1 MGITER
7 LARFAVDTSGDSIP
21 DAVFESAKLKY
32 LDTLGVMVAGSRH
45 PASVIS
51 REVAAHLG
59 GHPRASVVGRS
70 ERTSTELAG
79 YLNGIAAHALEYDD
93 YTRMVTHL
101 SVSLVPGT
109 LALAEDIGLS
119 GRRMLEAFAIG
130 FQVAT
135 HVAKGLRPW
144 LFDRGWHP
152 NGILGGI
159 AIAVAGARMLGLDAM
174 QTRMAI
180 GIAASEASGLRKN
193 VGSMGKPFHVGHG
206 VRCGI
211 FAALLAARG
220 YQVDPDIIEG
230 IEDGVQGHERFGM
243 ADTFNGVGNYD
254 LAKMAQ
260 GLGRSWHLAENQ
272 TVVRF
277 HPGATGLASAIDG
290 MIDLAVT
297 HDLRPEAVE
306 RIELECTAQVM
317 AIGSYREAQDGHKA
331 RFCPPYSMAVALI
344 DRKAG
349 LAQFTDERVRRADVQ
364 ALMKRV
370 SVTVPEDLKRHTG
383 QWGEG
388 VNWGEMRLAVLLTD
402 GRRLALSR
410 STARGWP
417 EDPATWDDVAVKFDE
432 CCAGVLPQSQSD
444 VCKQALRALDAVG
457 VRELVA
463 TLRTTDHT
471 A

>member
-1 MGITER
+1 MNMGITER
-7 LARFAVDTSGDSIP
+7 LARFAIETDANAIP
-21 DAVFESAKLKY
+21 AAVFDSARLKY
-32 LDTLGVMVAGSRH
+32 LDTIGVMIAGSRH
-45 PASVIS
+45 PASMIS
-51 REVAAHLG
+51 RDVAQYLG
-59 GHPRASVVGRS
+59 GNPRASIVGRP

-79 YLNGIAAHALEYDD
+79 YLNGISAHALEFDD

-101 SVSLVPGT
+101 SVSMVPGT
-109 LALAEDIGLS
+109 LAVAEDLGLP
-119 GRRMLEAFAIG
+119 GGKMLEAFAVG

-152 NGILGGI
+152 NGILG
-159 AIAVAGARMLGLDAM
+159 AIGVAVAGARMMQLDVA

-230 IEDGVQGHERFGM
+230 MEDGVEGHVRFGM

-254 LAKMAQ
+254 LKKMAE
-260 GLGRSWHLAENQ
+260 GLGHAWHLAANE

-277 HPGATGLASAIDG
+277 HPGATGLASAVDG
-290 MIDLAVT
+290 MIDLAKER
-297 HDLRPEAVE
+297 DLHAGDVA
-306 RIELECTAQVM
+306 RIDLECTAQVA
-317 AIGSYREAQDGHKA
+317 AIASYREANDGHKA
-331 RFCPPYSMAVALI
+331 RFCAAYGMAVALI

-349 LAQFTDERVRRADVQ
+349 LAQYADERVRREDVQ
-364 ALMKRV
+364 SLMKRV
-370 SVTVPEDLKRHTG
+370 GVTVPEDLKRHRG

-388 VNWGEMRLAVLLTD
+388 VNWGEMRLSVTCKD
-402 GRRLALSR
+402 GRRHSVER

-417 EDPATWDDVAVKFDE
+417 EDPATWEEVAGKFDE
-432 CCAGVLPQSQSD
+432 CCAGVLPADQAEK
-444 VCKQALRALDAVG
+444 CKQLIGQLDRVNAAELMSALR
-457 VRELVA
+457 
-463 TLRTTDHT
+463 TD
-471 A
+471 

>member
-1 MGITER
+1 LGITEK
-7 LARFAVDTSGDSIP
+7 LARFAIETPGESIP
-21 DAVFESAKLKY
+21 AAVFESAKLKY
-32 LDTLGVMVAGSRH
+32 LDTVGVMVAGSRH
-45 PASVIS
+45 PASIIS
-51 REVAAHLG
+51 RDVAGYLG
-59 GHPRASVVGRS
+59 GTPRASIVGRS

-79 YLNGIAAHALEYDD
+79 YLNGVSAHALEYDD
-93 YTRMVTHL
+93 YTRMVTHI
-101 SVSLVPGT
+101 SVSMVPGT
-109 LALAEDIGLS
+109 LALAEDAGLS

-152 NGILGGI
+152 NGILG
-159 AIAVAGARMLGLDAM
+159 AIGVAVAGARIMHLDVM

-206 VRCGI
+206 IRCGI

-220 YQVDPDIIEG
+220 YKVDPDIIEG
-230 IEDGVQGHERFGM
+230 VEDGVEGHERFGM

-254 LAKMAQ
+254 LAKMEE
-260 GLGRSWHLAENQ
+260 GLGRAWQLADNQ

-290 MIDLAVT
+290 MIDLSKT
-297 HDLRPEAVE
+297 HDLQPDDVE

-317 AIGSYREAQDGHKA
+317 AIGSYREADDGHRA

-349 LAQFTDERVRRADVQ
+349 LPQYTDERVRQPDVQ
-364 ALMKRV
+364 ALLKRV
-370 SVTVPEDLKRHTG
+370 SVSVPEDFKRHRG

-388 VNWGEMRLAVLLTD
+388 VNWGEMRLAVVLKD
-402 GRRLALSR
+402 GRRLSVAR
-410 STARGWP
+410 STARGWL
-417 EDPATWDDVAVKFDE
+417 EDPATWDDIAGKFDE
-432 CCAGVLPQSQSD
+432 CCTGILPAAQAEA
-444 VCKQALRALDAVG
+444 CKDAIARLETTE
-457 VRELVA
+457 VRELIG
-463 TLRTTDHT
+463 TLRVG
-471 A
+471 

>member
-7 LARFAVDTSGDSIP
+7 LAQFAVDTPGDAIP
-21 DAVFESAKLKY
+21 AAVFDSARLKY

-45 PASVIS
+45 PAAAIS
-51 REVAAHLG
+51 REVAAYLG
-59 GHPRASVVGRS
+59 GHARASIVGRP

-109 LALAEDIGLS
+109 LAFAEDTGLS

-152 NGILGGI
+152 NGILG
-159 AIAVAGARMLGLDAM
+159 AIGVAVAGARMLGLDVM

-230 IEDGVQGHERFGM
+230 VEDGVQGHERFGM

-254 LAKMAQ
+254 LARMAQ
-260 GLGRSWHLAENQ
+260 GLGRAWHLAENQ

-290 MIDLAVT
+290 MIDLAVA
-297 HDLRPEAVE
+297 HDLRPEAVKA
-306 RIELECTAQVM
+306 IELECTAQVM
-317 AIGSYREAQDGHKA
+317 AIGSYREAHDGHKA

-349 LAQFTDERVRRADVQ
+349 LGQYTDERVRRADVQ

-370 SVTVPEDLKRHTG
+370 RVTVPEDLKRHTG

-388 VNWGEMRLAVLLTD
+388 VNWGEMRLAVVLED
-402 GRRLALSR
+402 GRRLTVAR

-432 CCAGVLPQSQSD
+432 CCAGVLPRSQAEA
-444 VCKQALRALDAVG
+444 CKQALRALDTVD

-463 TLRTTDHT
+463 TLRTNGH
-471 A
+471 AA